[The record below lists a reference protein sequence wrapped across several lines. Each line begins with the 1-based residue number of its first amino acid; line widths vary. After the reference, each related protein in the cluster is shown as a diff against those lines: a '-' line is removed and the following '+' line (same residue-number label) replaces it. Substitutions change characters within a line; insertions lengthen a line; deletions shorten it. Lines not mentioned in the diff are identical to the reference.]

1 MYDIII
7 IGAGIAGLT
16 SAIYSLNANKK
27 VLILEKSSYGGQII
41 NSSLVDNYPG
51 VPKTNGFDLA
61 TAIYNQ
67 VLDLGGNIKYEE
79 VIQITKD
86 KKVITSK
93 ETYQAKA
100 IIIATGLISRRL
112 KIENEDK
119 YVGKGISYC
128 ATCDGNFY
136 KGKDV
141 MVVGGGNTAIEEANY
156 LSNICHKVYLV
167 HRRDEFRSNSTL
179 LETIRNKSNIKIIY
193 NSKINGLNGDVL
205 LESVDLI
212 DKDNHIQN
220 IPISGLFIAIG
231 KDPNNERFQDF
242 LELTT
247 NGYIKADDDCKTNI
261 DGIFAAGDV
270 RNKKLRQ
277 LVTAASDGAIAAT
290 EAVKYIN
297 SI

>member
-27 VLILEKSSYGGQII
+27 VLVLEKSSYGGQII
-41 NSSLVDNYPG
+41 NSSVVDNYPG
-51 VPKTNGFDLA
+51 LPKTNGFDLA
-61 TAIYNQ
+61 TSIYNQ

-79 VIQITKD
+79 VIKITKE
-86 KKVITSK
+86 KKVITTK

-100 IIIATGLISRRL
+100 IIIATGLISKKL
-112 KIENEDK
+112 EIENEDK
-119 YVGKGISYC
+119 FIGKGISYC

-167 HRRDEFRSNSTL
+167 HRRDEFRSASNL
-179 LETIRNKSNIKIIY
+179 LEILKKKSNVEIIY
-193 NSKINGLNGDVL
+193 NSTVHKINGDTL
-205 LESVDLI
+205 LESVDLV
-212 DKDNHIQN
+212 DKDQNIQN
-220 IPISGLFIAIG
+220 VSISGLFIAIG
-231 KDPNNERFQDF
+231 KNPNNEKFKDF
-242 LELTT
+242 VELTT
-247 NGYIKADDDCKTNI
+247 DGYIKSDDDCKTNI
-261 DGIFAAGDV
+261 DGIFVAGDV

-277 LVTAASDGAIAAT
+277 LVTATSDGAVAAT
-290 EAVKYIN
+290 EAIQYIN
-297 SI
+297 N